1 MILLNEENE
10 SKSTLPSCKHVSG
23 ECWRVVESGGVMV
36 QEHAGRS
43 WLAGWC
49 HHQGGLLS
57 IQHHGQGW
65 RRGGDLLQGPD
76 RGHRDA
82 GSVEGG
88 LPGQQQRPVLLW

>member
-10 SKSTLPSCKHVSG
+10 SKSTLP
-23 ECWRVVESGGVMV
+23 ESAIVWWCGD
-36 QEHAGRS
+36 AGAR
-43 WLAGWC
+43 WAQLAGWWC

-76 RGHRDA
+76 RGHQDA